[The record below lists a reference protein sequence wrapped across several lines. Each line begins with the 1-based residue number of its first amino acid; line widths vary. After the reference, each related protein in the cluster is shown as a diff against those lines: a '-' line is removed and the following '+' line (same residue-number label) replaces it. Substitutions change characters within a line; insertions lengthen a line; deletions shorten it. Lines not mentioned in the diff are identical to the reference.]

1 MASRR
6 KKVAKAVPFST
17 ADLASITKSNPYL
30 QRLIDD
36 ATLRDNVRTT
46 IDSAKNAYDRLVG
59 SKAPQKALLEDKK
72 LQNELRQAA
81 ESARDA
87 FLALSDA
94 PKHPTAKKKK
104 KGGRLRRMVL
114 LLVIG
119 AGVALGVSESLR
131 SKVLDTLFGAE
142 EEFQYTPPAGTP
154 APQPASPVTAA

>member
-17 ADLASITKSNPYL
+17 ADLASIAKDNPYL

-36 ATLRDNVRTT
+36 STLRDNVRAT
-46 IDSAKNAYDRLVG
+46 IDSAKSAYDRLLG

-72 LQNELRQAA
+72 LQGDLRQAA
-81 ESARDA
+81 ESARDV
-87 FLALSDA
+87 FMALSDA
-94 PKHPTAKKKK
+94 PKNPTAKRKR
-104 KGGRLRRMVL
+104 GRLGRKLV

-119 AGVALGVSESLR
+119 AGVALGASESLR

-154 APQPASPVTAA
+154 APPPASPVTAA